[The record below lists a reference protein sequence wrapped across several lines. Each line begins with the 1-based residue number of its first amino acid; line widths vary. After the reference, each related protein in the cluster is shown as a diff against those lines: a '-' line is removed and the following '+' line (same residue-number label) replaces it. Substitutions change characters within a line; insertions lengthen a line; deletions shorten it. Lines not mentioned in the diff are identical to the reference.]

1 MMRKWLGFILFFF
14 LILSGC
20 AGDDNGNDMS
30 DASNASD
37 TSEPG
42 QGVGYKNEMSED
54 MAIEEEAEDGAVS
67 DSQGEQLIGDKVIRR
82 VQLEYETL
90 DFQKTTQYVLD
101 TVSDYDGYIEYS
113 DESSYS
119 PSGIAPREES
129 RQYRQINYLFRIPTD
144 SLDGFLKDL
153 KGMDAYKL
161 SEHVGTEDITQ
172 TYRDTESRLNVL
184 LNKETRLNELLEQ
197 AESIEAILQI
207 ENSLSETIA
216 EREELQSRLDTF
228 DDLMDYTEVHL
239 SVVERPRITNNRSDG
254 LSFWERISEAFVN
267 SFYAFY
273 YFIQDAFIW
282 LIYAIPFILITVALI
297 GVGFYIRK
305 KIIKKERSDVK

>member
-1 MMRKWLGFILFFF
+1 MMRKWLGFILVFF
-14 LILSGC
+14 LMLSGC

-30 DASNASD
+30 DASD
-37 TSEPG
+37 TSEPD

-129 RQYRQINYLFRIPTD
+129 RQYRQINYLFRIPTE
-144 SLDGFLKDL
+144 SLDAFLKDL

-172 TYRDTESRLNVL
+172 TYRDTESRINVL

-228 DDLMDYTEVHL
+228 DNLMDYTEVHL
-239 SVVERPRITNNRSDG
+239 SVVERPRITNTRGEG
-254 LSFWERISEAFVN
+254 LSFRERISEAFVN

-282 LIYAIPFILITVALI
+282 LIYAIPFILIIVVLVGI
-297 GVGFYIRK
+297 GFYIQKKVVKKRK
-305 KIIKKERSDVK
+305 K